1 MPVSLVDSVLDITID
16 KAFRDAVSKFP
27 QHSFIAVP
35 AALGRGYCDDGF
47 EISYLKTLEKV
58 DELKVRLKEA
68 GYGVGDRIAI
78 ALDNRPEHI
87 FFRLSLSSLGI
98 SCVPVNPDYK
108 SSELSYLL
116 EHSESDLIVYL
127 KKHEEKILE
136 ANQKI
141 EKPVNIWCLEDE
153 IDAFPLASSAPI
165 GETISATTESSLLY
179 TSGTTG
185 QPKGCRLSNQYEL
198 MSGAWYAD
206 LGGMSSILVGKE
218 RVFNPLPLYHVN
230 AGIVSLF
237 GMMLTG
243 GCQIQ
248 PDRFHPGTFWKDLVE
263 TKATIMH
270 YLGVVAPMLLNQP
283 WNPQE
288 NSHSIRFGLGA
299 GVEPGLHKIFEERFG
314 FPLIEIWGMT
324 EMVRLLAANESP
336 RKRGTRAMGK
346 PVLGLEVEIRDENDQ
361 KVPPETAGEMVLR
374 YSAETPRLGAFLG
387 YLKDDAA
394 TELAWKGGWFHTGD
408 NVYQSNDGMLHF
420 VDRLKNIIRRSGENI
435 AAAEVEGVLQEC
447 KEVAQVAVIAVTD
460 SVREEEVLA
469 CIVTVEGVIP
479 TKELA
484 RELFDYCNTKLAYFK
499 SPGWIKFQDELPKTG
514 SQKIQKHLIFQS
526 TVDPF
531 KMEGLID
538 LRSSKRRI

>member
-1 MPVSLVDSVLDITID
+1 MSVSLVDSVLDITID
-16 KAFRDAVSKFP
+16 KAFREAVSKFP
-27 QHSFIAVP
+27 QNSFIAVP
-35 AALGRGYCDDGF
+35 AALGRGYYDDGI

-58 DELKVRLKEA
+58 DELKARLKEA

-87 FFRLSLSSLGI
+87 FFRLSLNSLGI

-116 EHSESDLIVYL
+116 EHSESDLIIYL

-141 EKPVNIWCLEDE
+141 EKSVNIWCLEDE
-153 IDAFPLASSAPI
+153 IDAIPLAASCSNRGSYERIQLKAVM
-165 GETISATTESSLLY
+165 LY

-185 QPKGCRLSNQYEL
+185 RPKGCRLSNQYEL

-248 PDRFHPGTFWKDLVE
+248 PDRFHPGTFWNDLVE

-283 WNPQE
+283 QNSQE
-288 NSHSIRFGLGA
+288 HSHSIRFGIGA
-299 GVEPGLHKIFEERFG
+299 GVEPGLHKVFEDRFG

-324 EMVRLLAANESP
+324 EMVRLLAANKSP

-346 PVLGLEVEIRDENDQ
+346 PVSGLEVEIRDENDK
-361 KVPPETAGEMVLR
+361 KVPSGTAGEMVLR

-387 YLKDDAA
+387 YLKDAAA
-394 TELAWKGGWFHTGD
+394 TELAWRGGWFHTGD

-447 KEVAQVAVIAVTD
+447 KEVAQVAVIAVAD

-469 CIVTVEGVIP
+469 CIVPAEGVMP

-499 SPGWIKFQDELPKTG
+499 TPGWIKFQDELPKTG
-514 SQKIQKHLIFQS
+514 SQKIQKHLMFL
-526 TVDPF
+526 V
-531 KMEGLID
+531 K
-538 LRSSKRRI
+538 